1 MCPSKIHIDGNLSK
15 PRISKMHNVQEA
27 QKTVSLLLINGFET
41 FSKHSSYVLLI
52 HLNDVN

>member
-41 FSKHSSYVLLI
+41 FSKHSSYVLLKS
-52 HLNDVN
+52 